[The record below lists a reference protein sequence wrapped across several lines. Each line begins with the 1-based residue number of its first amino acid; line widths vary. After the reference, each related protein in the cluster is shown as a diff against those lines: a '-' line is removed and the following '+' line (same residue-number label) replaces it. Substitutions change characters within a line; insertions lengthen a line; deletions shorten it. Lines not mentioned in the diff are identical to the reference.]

1 MFQKARQLPPFA
13 ISLFLHLTVFAGM
26 TMLAMKPQVLAPF
39 GSYKK
44 GGPVVVEIESAATS
58 VVATPQ
64 KRIAAPVLNNDGDIA
79 IEKKKAKEILPPQQA
94 IETAGAKTLGHA
106 DGNLTSGP
114 LGEANGNRNASI
126 KERYLYELR
135 VLIEGRKVYPVTSR
149 RLRESGR
156 VLVEFT
162 VQKDGTISAVG
173 IKQGA
178 AFERLNE
185 AAKSLIAG
193 IGKYKPLP
201 AEFADISARLEIPIE
216 YSLQ

>member
-1 MFQKARQLPPFA
+1 LNLKIRELPPFA
-13 ISLFLHLTVFAGM
+13 ISLFLHLAVFAGM
-26 TMLAMKPQVLAPF
+26 SIVAMKPEVLAPF

-44 GGPVVVEIESAATS
+44 GGAVVVEFDSFSSPVKS
-58 VVATPQ
+58 VP
-64 KRIAAPVLNNDGDIA
+64 RISAPVLLDDGDIA
-79 IEKKKAKEILPPQQA
+79 VTQKKKPVQVQPPQA
-94 IETAGAKTLGHA
+94 AEAGGAKTLGHA

-114 LGEANGNRNASI
+114 LGEANGNRLASI

-135 VLIEGRKVYPVTSR
+135 VLIEGRKVYPVTSK

-162 VQKDGTISAVG
+162 VQNDGTITAVE
-173 IKQGA
+173 IKQGT

-201 AEFADISARLEIPIE
+201 SEFAQTSAKLEIPIE

>member
-1 MFQKARQLPPFA
+1 MNIKIRELPPFA
-13 ISLFLHLTVFAGM
+13 ISLFLHLLVFAGM
-26 TMLAMKPQVLAPF
+26 SIIAMKPQVLAPF
-39 GSYKK
+39 GAYKK
-44 GGPVVVEIESAATS
+44 GGPVVVEFESLP
-58 VVATPQ
+58 TPANAV
-64 KRIAAPVLNNDGDIA
+64 KRIAAPVLADDGDVA
-79 IEKKKAKEILPPQQA
+79 VEKKKIKQAEVIPPA
-94 IETAGAKTLGHA
+94 AEVAGAKTLGHA

-114 LGEANGNRNASI
+114 LGEANGNRSATI

-135 VLIEGRKVYPVTSR
+135 VLIEGRKVYPVTSK
-149 RLRESGR
+149 RLRETGR

-162 VQKDGTISAVG
+162 VQQDGSITAVG

-185 AAKSLIAG
+185 AAKTLIAG

-201 AEFADISARLEIPIE
+201 QEFAQTSARLEIPIE

>member
-1 MFQKARQLPPFA
+1 MRQLPPFA
-13 ISLFLHLTVFAGM
+13 ISLFLHLAVFAGM
-26 TMLAMKPQVLAPF
+26 SILAMKPEVLAPF
-39 GSYKK
+39 GAYKK
-44 GGPVVVEIESAATS
+44 GGAVVVEFDSLPTPTAA
-58 VVATPQ
+58 VQRV
-64 KRIAAPVLNNDGDIA
+64 AAPVLHNDGDVVVTQ
-79 IEKKKAKEILPPQQA
+79 KKKKVELLPQQS

-114 LGEANGNRNASI
+114 LGEANGNRLASV

-135 VLIEGRKVYPVTSR
+135 VLIEGRKTYPVTSK

-162 VQKDGTISAVG
+162 VQNDGTITAVG
-173 IKQGA
+173 IKQGT

-201 AEFADISARLEIPIE
+201 SEFAQTSAKLEIPIE